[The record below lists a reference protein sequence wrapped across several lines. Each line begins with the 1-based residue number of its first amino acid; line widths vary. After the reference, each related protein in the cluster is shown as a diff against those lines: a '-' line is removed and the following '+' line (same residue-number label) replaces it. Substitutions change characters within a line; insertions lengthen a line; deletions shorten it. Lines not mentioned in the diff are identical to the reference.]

1 MSSGKSRCI
10 RLSLLVLV
18 AALCCLSCSKGPT
31 IKLPEDYSCVYSMDN
46 KISGFLPDKNKN
58 KFIVYISKGMLSE
71 IMPQLGKS
79 SIDSLMAPNTDWQTI
94 VYYKGPLSDTTVVTN
109 FMRKSNCGAPVVF
122 NDNDQFMVANGTDK
136 GITFV
141 SYFLDKTNRWVGG
154 WLVGGAPF
162 EKQFNATKRKMER

>member
-31 IKLPEDYSCVYSMDN
+31 IKLPEDYSIVYSKNDRLT
-46 KISGFLPDKNKN
+46 GFLPDQSKN
-58 KFIVYISKGMLSE
+58 KFIVYVSKGLLSD
-71 IMPQLGKS
+71 IIPQLGKS
-79 SIDSLMAPNTDWQTI
+79 SIDSLMTSNQDWQMI
-94 VYYKGPLSDTTVVTN
+94 VYYKGSLADTTLVMDVMN
-109 FMRKSNCGAPVVF
+109 KAGCGAPVVF
-122 NDNDQFMVANGTDK
+122 NDEDQFRNVNHFDPKMA
-136 GITFV
+136 FV
-141 SYFLDKTNRWVGG
+141 SYFVDKKNHVIDC

>member
-1 MSSGKSRCI
+1 MSSVKSRLI
-10 RLSLLVLV
+10 RLAVFLV
-18 AALCCLSCSKGPT
+18 AISSCSQGPV
-31 IKLPEDYSCVYSMDN
+31 IQLPDDYSCVYSMDN

-122 NDNDQFMVANGTDK
+122 NDNDQFMVANSTDK

-141 SYFLDKTNRWVGG
+141 SYFLDKKNRWVGG

-162 EKQFNATKRKMER
+162 EKQFNDIKRTMRR